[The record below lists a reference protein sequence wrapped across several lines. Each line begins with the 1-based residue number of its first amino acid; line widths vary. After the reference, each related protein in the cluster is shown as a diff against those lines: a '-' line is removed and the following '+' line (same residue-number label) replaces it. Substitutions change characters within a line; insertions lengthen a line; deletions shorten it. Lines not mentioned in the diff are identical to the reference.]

1 MKTVVGEIVKPQG
14 IRGEIKIKPLVD
26 DANYFNDL
34 SVFFVENNKFTKK
47 SCRVHQGF
55 VYLSLNEIKDRDT
68 AETLRN
74 KFIEVEKDDLPK
86 LKDGQYYIT
95 DLENCE
101 IFFEDGE
108 EVGKVVAVENYGA
121 SDILQIQVGTEEI
134 LCPFLE
140 DVFVDVD
147 IVNKKITVNKKRFL
161 EVTQSED

>member
-14 IRGEIKIKPLVD
+14 IRGEIKIKPLVE

-34 SVFFVENNKFTKK
+34 SVFYIDNNKFTKK
-47 SCRVHQGF
+47 ACRVHQGF
-55 VYLSLNEIKDRDT
+55 VYLALNEITNRDE
-68 AETLRN
+68 AETFRN
-74 KFIEVEKDDLPK
+74 KFIEVEKDDLPN

-95 DLENCE
+95 DLEHCE
-101 IFFEDGE
+101 IFFENGE
-108 EVGKVVAVENYGA
+108 EVGKVVSVENYGA

-147 IVNKKITVNKKRFL
+147 IANKRITANKKRFL

>member
-1 MKTVVGEIVKPQG
+1 MKTVVGEIIKPQG
-14 IRGEIKIKPLVD
+14 IRGEIKIKPLVE

-34 SVFFVENNKFTKK
+34 SVFYIENNKFTKK
-47 SCRVHQGF
+47 ACRVHQGF
-55 VYLSLNEIKDRDT
+55 VYLALNEITNRDE
-68 AETLRN
+68 AETFRN
-74 KFIEVEKDDLPK
+74 KFIEVEKDDLPN

-95 DLENCE
+95 DLEHCE
-101 IFFEDGE
+101 IFFENGE
-108 EVGKVVAVENYGA
+108 EVGRVVSVENYGA

-147 IVNKKITVNKKRFL
+147 IANKRITANKKRFL